1 MKNEKKFEFDPAK
14 YEGQGLF
21 LMIAIFFGG
30 TLLLNF
36 IVWGL
41 IG

>member
-1 MKNEKKFEFDPAK
+1 MRDKKKFQFDPAK
-14 YEGQGLF
+14 HEAQGLF

-30 TLLLNF
+30 TLLINW
-36 IVWGL
+36 IVWSF

>member
-1 MKNEKKFEFDPAK
+1 MKKKKFEFDPVK
-14 YEGQGLF
+14 NEGPRLF

-36 IVWGL
+36 IVWSF